1 MNTVHASLLKNF
13 PAHILGGNREV
24 NKRRQT
30 PNELTVQYA
39 RIGSMARDVVLMCTS
54 RIRLKSFVVSGESV
68 SEIGFVVI
76 VAGAPCPPG
85 ITLEYEQV
93 RP

>member
-1 MNTVHASLLKNF
+1 MNTVHASLQQTF
-13 PAHILGGNREV
+13 PAHILGGTSEV
-24 NKRRQT
+24 NKRKQT

-54 RIRLKSFVVSGESV
+54 RIRRKSFVVNGESV
-68 SEIGFVVI
+68 SDIGFVVI

-85 ITLEYEQV
+85 VTLEYEQV

>member
-54 RIRLKSFVVSGESV
+54 RIRRKSFVVSGESV

-76 VAGAPCPPG
+76 VAGAPCPPRHNPR
-85 ITLEYEQV
+85 I
-93 RP
+93 